1 MNKFSKWLVAIFTKI
16 FDGFFE
22 HVGDAI
28 AVAIAV
34 YFATLWGGRAA
45 NQEIKSVL
53 ENKQT
58 DTVFVVN
65 LHSDFAKAREYEIAG
80 FQALADKDLD
90 KAIKCFTDSENSA
103 NSFHSSFEISN
114 YLKDMRP
121 QQAKP
126 GFWKEVYEYFLE
138 NRYGYMPEEVKN
150 SMKAY
155 LRETK

>member
-28 AVAIAV
+28 AVAVAV

-80 FQALADKDLD
+80 FQALAGAYSLISFAFISDIASRQTQLN
-90 KAIKCFTDSENSA
+90 ASSPSFVHSTRYEASA
-103 NSFHSSFEISN
+103 GQT
-114 YLKDMRP
+114 R
-121 QQAKP
+121 
-126 GFWKEVYEYFLE
+126 FLE
-138 NRYGYMPEEVKN
+138 GSV
-150 SMKAY
+150 
-155 LRETK
+155 